1 MMATKREAS
10 DGPALM
16 VVDDDEAVRFGF
28 VAQLRRLGF
37 RVVEAESCESAAR
50 QFATARPDVVITDLR
65 LPDGDGLD
73 VLARIHSIDAQ
84 VPVFVVTGYGSIDL
98 AVRAVKEGAENF
110 LTKPIDM
117 QVLAH
122 GVRSALARRERS
134 RTGPQRKLFGRSFVP
149 RSAAMLRV
157 EEQIEKLRDADCTV
171 LLLGET
177 GTGKSLLARRI
188 HEIGARKRGPLV
200 EVNCAGL
207 TREFVE
213 TELFGHERG
222 AFTGAHATKR
232 GLLDAADGGT
242 LFLDE
247 IGDIDLQ
254 VQPKLLKVLEEK
266 RFRPMGDVRE
276 RSVDVRLVAATHHD
290 LLAACGRGRF
300 RADLYYRVSTI
311 SITLPSLR
319 ERREDILPLAEHLLA
334 SMTSADVQIGADARE
349 VLLAHDWPGN
359 LRELKNVLERSLLLK
374 SGDAVRAP
382 DLKFDSPS
390 FTSLPAVKTPVSAN
404 MPAAS
409 TRTLSELER
418 EHIQNALEAEHG
430 RVEAAARRLGIPRST
445 LYQRLKDYGMRPSKT
460 RRADSDEPPESA

>member
-1 MMATKREAS
+1 MTS
-10 DGPALM
+10 PSVL
-16 VVDDDEAVRFGF
+16 VVDDDDAVRFGF
-28 VAQLRRLGF
+28 CATLRRLGF
-37 RVVEAESCESAAR
+37 RIVEAASCESAAVA
-50 QFATARPDVVITDLR
+50 FAKERPDVVITDLR

-73 VLARIHSIDAQ
+73 LVSRLQVIDPV

-110 LTKPIDM
+110 LTKPVDV
-117 QVLAH
+117 QLL
-122 GVRSALARRERS
+122 GRYVRSALDTRAKVRSGARPKFAGAFTPKS
-134 RTGPQRKLFGRSFVP
+134 G
-149 RSAAMLRV
+149 AMLRV

-177 GTGKSLLARRI
+177 GTGKSVLARRI
-188 HEIGARKRGPLV
+188 HEIGARRRGPLV

-207 TREFVE
+207 TRDFVE

-222 AFTGAHATKR
+222 AFTGAVAAKR

-290 LLAACGRGRF
+290 LLAASGQGRF

-311 SITLPSLR
+311 SITLPPLR
-319 ERREDILPLAEHLLA
+319 ERRDDIVGLAEHLLERMHSEPVA
-334 SMTSADVQIGADARE
+334 LSPDAQQ
-349 VLLAHDWPGN
+349 VLITHDWPGN
-359 LRELKNVLERSLLLK
+359 LRELRNVLERAILLK
-374 SGDAVRAP
+374 SGNEIRAT
-382 DLKFDSPS
+382 DLQFDSPS
-390 FTSLPAVKTPVSAN
+390 LTGMAAVRPTVTSTK
-404 MPAAS
+404 M
-409 TRTLSELER
+409 RTLSEIER
-418 EHIQNALEAEHG
+418 EHIREALEAEQG

-445 LYQRLKDYGMRPSKT
+445 LYQRIKDYGLAPIS
-460 RRADSDEPPESA
+460 RRSRS